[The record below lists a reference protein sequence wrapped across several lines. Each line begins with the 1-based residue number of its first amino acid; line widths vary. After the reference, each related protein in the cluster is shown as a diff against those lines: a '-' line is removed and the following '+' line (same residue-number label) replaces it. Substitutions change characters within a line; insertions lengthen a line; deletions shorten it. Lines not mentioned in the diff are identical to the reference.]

1 MQTFENK
8 FGIFLQK
15 YNIDNKFLG
24 PWVDYYQEIKQND
37 PKLFPKKEQ
46 HLNVQM
52 YMKVKLKQANEIN
65 KVRMTIFQCRK
76 TY

>member
-37 PKLFPKKEQ
+37 PKLFPKKDSLQ
-46 HLNVQM
+46 DV
-52 YMKVKLKQANEIN
+52 Y
-65 KVRMTIFQCRK
+65 
-76 TY
+76 